1 MTRGLTKKEAIQLLI
16 NGFLHEIVSEIKS
29 PAIRKFV
36 ENKIELQIHG
46 Y

>member
-1 MTRGLTKKEAIQLLI
+1 MTRGLTKREAIQLLI
-16 NGFLHEIVSEIKS
+16 NGFLNEIISEIKGS
-29 PAIRKFV
+29 SIRKFV

>member
-16 NGFLHEIVSEIKS
+16 NGFLNEIIGEIKV
-29 PAIRKFV
+29 PLKKFV
-36 ENKIELQIHG
+36 ENKIEFQIHG

>member
-16 NGFLHEIVSEIKS
+16 NGFLNEIISEIKS
-29 PAIRKFV
+29 STIRKFV
-36 ENKIELQIHG
+36 ENKIEYQIHG

>member
-16 NGFLHEIVSEIKS
+16 NGFLNEIIGEIKS
-29 PAIRKFV
+29 STIRKFV

>member
-1 MTRGLTKKEAIQLLI
+1 MTRGLAKREAIQLLI
-16 NGFLHEIVSEIKS
+16 NGFLNEIVSEIKS
-29 PAIRKFV
+29 SSIKKFV